1 MNRLIGALC
10 VVLSAIALP
19 AAAAELQVADAW
31 VREGPPNAE
40 VLGGFMKLHNP
51 GEAAVD
57 VTSVTSPA
65 FERVEMH
72 RSVTANGMAKM
83 IAQDKLTVPANG
95 DLLLAPGGYH
105 LMLFN
110 PKHALQAGQQVS
122 FTLHTA
128 AGDSV
133 TTRAEVRRGM
143 GGMMDHHH

>member
-1 MNRLIGALC
+1 MNRFLGALL
-10 VVLSAIALP
+10 VALSTVALP
-19 AAAAELQVADAW
+19 AIAAQLQVTDAW

-51 GEAAVD
+51 SNEAVD
-57 VTSVTSPA
+57 VTGVSSPA

-122 FTLHTA
+122 FTLRTA

-133 TTRAEVRRGM
+133 TTRAEVRSGM